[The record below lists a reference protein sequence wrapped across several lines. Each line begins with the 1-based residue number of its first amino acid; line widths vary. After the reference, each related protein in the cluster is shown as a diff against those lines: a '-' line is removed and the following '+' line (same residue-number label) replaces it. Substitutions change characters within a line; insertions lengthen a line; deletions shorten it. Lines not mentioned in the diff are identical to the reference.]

1 MVDLPQ
7 KHFQKRLPRGL
18 FWAFQQAALERP
30 WSGFFSSPVEAL
42 WRQPWK
48 PFLGL
53 HRAALEGLLV
63 RVPRAALEAS
73 LDGPGGALE
82 PISRP
87 RARGHPGGHVPWYP
101 MDNVRRV
108 RSEGL
113 GPRAHIGPRGYT
125 PCRTAWS
132 GRTELSR
139 RSEPSGRTELSRGTE
154 RSPGTELTRVP
165 DLSRELKSER
175 GAPGSGALKR
185 DLTHGPSEK
194 T

>member
-1 MVDLPQ
+1 LGFPASG
-7 KHFQKRLPRGL
+7 PGG
-18 FWAFQQAALERP
+18 AFLAPPWRP
-30 WSGFFSSPVEAL
+30 SGGSPGS
-42 WRQPWK
+42 

-87 RARGHPGGHVPWYP
+87 RTRGHPGGHVPWYP
-101 MDNVRRV
+101 MDNVCRV

-125 PCRTAWS
+125 HPGTAWS
-132 GRTELSR
+132 RRTELSR

-165 DLSRELKSER
+165 DLSRKLKSER
-175 GAPGSGALKR
+175 GACGSGALKR